1 MNICELIEASSS
13 QDTLESDQTHKEDD
27 ASSKAPDELG
37 AQALTVT
44 TSEGSTNP
52 SATDAA
58 ASNEF
63 THNES
68 FASGSSSTSDSVDS
82 DSKNDDDEDNSVY
95 NRMIMFVSSNEN
107 EYGDQENSS
116 SNSGHDDDDYGSS
129 SASKGGYGDNN
140 NDEKQ
145 NLRQFLTGGGGN
157 LGGIGNQSS
166 QFSILSNPIEE
177 ECQFE
182 LLNHTERFFKLCENP
197 TSSNM

>member
-27 ASSKAPDELG
+27 AASKAPDELG

-52 SATDAA
+52 SADATDAVA
-58 ASNEF
+58 NEF
-63 THNES
+63 THNELL
-68 FASGSSSTSDSVDS
+68 ASGSSSTSDSVDS

-129 SASKGGYGDNN
+129 SGSKGYGDNN
-140 NDEKQ
+140 NDENQ
-145 NLRQFLTGGGGN
+145 NLRQFSSGGGGN

-197 TSSNM
+197 TPSNM